1 MKQTNLLRMVTLSM
15 FIAIGVVISPLLR
28 VEGLCPTAHLV
39 NIVAAV
45 FLGPWYALLNAFA
58 IAIIR
63 MSVMGIPPLAITG
76 SVFGAF
82 LSGIF
87 YKLSNGKI
95 WAAVL
100 GEIIGTGFIGSI
112 VSYPV
117 MTLLYG
123 KTGLTWMFYV
133 PSFVLAT
140 LMGGTVAFLFLNTLR
155 ANGLLYKIQV
165 KLGVHSYE
173 SSKSLLRYKEAHQ
186 GK

>member
-1 MKQTNLLRMVTLSM
+1 MKKTNLLRMVTLSM
-15 FIAIGVVISPLLR
+15 FIAIGVVISPILR

-45 FLGPWYALLNAFA
+45 FLGPWYALLNAFS

-63 MSVMGIPPLAITG
+63 MTMMGIPPLAITG
-76 SVFGAF
+76 AVFGAF
-82 LSGIF
+82 LSGLF

-100 GEIIGTGFIGSI
+100 GEIVGTGLIGSV

-117 MTLLYG
+117 MSLLYG

-133 PSFVLAT
+133 PSFLLAT
-140 LMGGTVAFLFLNTLR
+140 LMGGSVAYLFLNALR
-155 ANGLLYKIQV
+155 ANGTLYKIQ
-165 KLGVHSYE
+165 KELGVHSYE
-173 SSKSLLRYKEAHQ
+173 SSKSLGRYKAQH
-186 GK
+186 